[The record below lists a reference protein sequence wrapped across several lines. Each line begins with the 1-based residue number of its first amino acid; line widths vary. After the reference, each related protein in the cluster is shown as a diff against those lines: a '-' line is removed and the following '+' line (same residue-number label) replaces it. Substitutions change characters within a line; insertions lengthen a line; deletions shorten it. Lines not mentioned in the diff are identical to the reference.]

1 MTISQFFA
9 ILRARWKICVSIF
22 VGIVVLVVGVS
33 LLLPKKYTAVTS
45 VVLDVKPDPLSTVLY
60 NGMNPGL
67 LQTQIDIIQ
76 SDRVAFRVVR
86 NLKLNENPQ
95 IRAQWQEQ
103 TGGEGTIEQWLSD
116 SFQKSLDVKPGKE
129 SNVIN
134 VLYQAPDPRFAAA
147 LANAFVQAYL
157 QTALELKV
165 DPAKQYSSF
174 FDQRSKEARDALEA
188 AQKRVSD
195 YQRQKGIIATDERL
209 DVENTR
215 LNELSSQLV
224 AVQALASESGSRQNA
239 AGASG
244 DRMQEV
250 LNNPLIAGLKSDLS
264 RGEARVK
271 ELGARYGEAHPSVI
285 EAKANNDEVRRR
297 IEAETQKITSG
308 VTVNNSINQQ
318 RVAELRAS
326 LDAQRTKIQQMKVM
340 RDEASVLVRDAENAQ
355 RNYDMVQQ
363 RLQLTNLESQATQSN
378 VAVLTSAVPPLQP
391 SSPKVVL
398 NTIVAVFL
406 GVVLGIGV
414 ALTKELF
421 DRRIRS
427 AEDVVA
433 AVGLPVLG
441 SIPEP
446 NAKRLFRRNGAS
458 LMQQKLLGQLPA
470 PTKGA

>member
-1 MTISQFFA
+1 MSISQFFA
-9 ILRARWKICVSIF
+9 ILRARWKICLSIF
-22 VGIVVLVVGVS
+22 FGVVVLVIGIS
-33 LLLPKKYTAVTS
+33 LVLPKKYTAVTS

-86 NLKLNENPQ
+86 LLKLNENPQ

-103 TGGEGTIEQWLSD
+103 TNGEGTIEQWLSD
-116 SFQKSLDVKPGKE
+116 SFQKNLDVKPGKE

-134 VLYQAPDPRFAAA
+134 VMYQAADPRFAAA

-174 FDQRSKEARDALEA
+174 FDQRSKEARDALET
-188 AQKRVSD
+188 AQKRVSA
-195 YQRQKGIIATDERL
+195 YQQEKGIIATDERL
-209 DVENTR
+209 DVESTR

-250 LNNPLIAGLKSDLS
+250 LNSPLISGLKSDLS
-264 RGEARVK
+264 RGEARLK
-271 ELGARYGEAHPSVI
+271 ELSARYGDSYPQVVET
-285 EAKANNDEVRRR
+285 KANNDEVRRR
-297 IEAETQKITSG
+297 IDAETQKITSG
-308 VTVNNSINQQ
+308 VSVNNSINQQ

-326 LDAQRTKIQQMKVM
+326 LDAQRAKIQQMKAV
-340 RDEASVLVRDAENAQ
+340 RDEASVLVRDVENAQ
-355 RNYDMVQQ
+355 RNYEMVQQ
-363 RLQLTNLESQATQSN
+363 RLQLTSLESQATQSN
-378 VAVLTSAVPPLQP
+378 VAVLTPAVPPLQP
-391 SSPKVVL
+391 SSPKLVL
-398 NTIVAVFL
+398 NTILAVFI
-406 GVVLGIGV
+406 GVVLGVAV
-414 ALTKELF
+414 ALMKELF
-421 DRRIRS
+421 DRRVRS

-433 AVGLPVLG
+433 AIGLPVLG

-446 NAKRLFRRNGAS
+446 NAKRLFRRNNTS